1 MGIKHVNRY
10 LIDRCSKKA
19 IFKTHLKIAE
29 GKTIVVDTSIYMYKY
44 MAQNALIEY
53 IYLMISILLEY
64 NITPIFI
71 FDGKAPP
78 EKRYLLRER
87 SKYKKEA
94 EKKYNE
100 LQKEIENQSVD
111 SHLKKDI
118 IEELESLK
126 KKFIRIKEKDI
137 IKVKHLM
144 DSYGISYIVADGEA
158 DKLCAFMVKNGNA
171 WACLSDDMDMFV
183 YGCPRVLRHMSLL
196 KHTIILYD
204 FDKILNEIGLLE
216 NSFREIMVLSGTDY
230 NINQKISL
238 YDVID
243 WFKEYNEFYK
253 NESKSNTFY
262 QWLNNKNYFG
272 LDYDELLKIYN
283 MFCLNENE
291 HIYVNVT
298 NLTKSPNYI
307 ELKNILREDG
317 FVSC

>member
-1 MGIKHVNRY
+1 
-10 LIDRCSKKA
+10 
-19 IFKTHLKIAE
+19 
-29 GKTIVVDTSIYMYKY
+29 
-44 MAQNALIEY
+44 
-53 IYLMISILLEY
+53 
-64 NITPIFI
+64 
-71 FDGKAPP
+71 
-78 EKRYLLRER
+78 
-87 SKYKKEA
+87 
-94 EKKYNE
+94 
-100 LQKEIENQSVD
+100 
-111 SHLKKDI
+111 
-118 IEELESLK
+118 
-126 KKFIRIKEKDI
+126 
-137 IKVKHLM
+137 
-144 DSYGISYIVADGEA
+144 
-158 DKLCAFMVKNGNA
+158 
-171 WACLSDDMDMFV
+171 
-183 YGCPRVLRHMSLL
+183 
-196 KHTIILYD
+196 
-204 FDKILNEIGLLE
+204 
-216 NSFREIMVLSGTDY
+216 MVLSGTDY